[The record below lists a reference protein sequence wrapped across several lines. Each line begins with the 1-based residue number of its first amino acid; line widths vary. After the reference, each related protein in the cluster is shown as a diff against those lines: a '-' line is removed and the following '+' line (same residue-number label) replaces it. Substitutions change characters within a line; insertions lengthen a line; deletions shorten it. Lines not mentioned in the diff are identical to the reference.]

1 MDFSKGKME
10 QKMSENGR
18 KMSENGR
25 KMDEKW
31 GARKKDVK
39 NPCVKKKKKRSRIA
53 VFFAYKP
60 PPFYVFLC
68 IK

>member
-31 GARKKDVK
+31 ATRKKNV
-39 NPCVKKKKKRSRIA
+39 
-53 VFFAYKP
+53 
-60 PPFYVFLC
+60 
-68 IK
+68 